1 MSLHIRIE
9 GGVAMTSRRRLSDN
23 RIIFIL
29 GFVGFVTSFGAH
41 VVAVNLPVYAKQV
54 GVGLAVIGVLIA
66 VYDFAEIFAKP
77 AFGWIADRRGLR
89 ATMLVGLAFFS
100 VASLAYLLVPPQL
113 LVVIRFLQGLGAA
126 ALSITSAAL
135 VAECFKEKRG
145 RAFGIYNAL
154 KGAGYVLG
162 PTIGGAI
169 VWKLDFSMIFV
180 VTFGVG
186 TLAFAL
192 SLLLPQISARAML
205 NDDGDDDFSLRQ
217 MTAAFRDL
225 KLFRWY
231 LVILVNMFMVGILFG
246 FLPVYVSSL
255 GYDQLK
261 NGLILAG
268 GTASYLLVQ
277 PVAGHL
283 ADRFD
288 PTLVVLVGMALSA
301 LSLVV
306 IPFTAG
312 GILVCAVIVGGI
324 GVGTVWTNTDAVVS
338 NLAEEGHLAA
348 TLGAA
353 GSFKELGDMLGPLL
367 IGILSQ
373 VWGLRVGFIVC
384 GLLGLGGL
392 AVLETGRQRDVVR
405 VKELRRSVVRF
416 RRVTRAKC

>member
-1 MSLHIRIE
+1 MTRQSLRDSGIVFLL
-9 GGVAMTSRRRLSDN
+9 GLVA
-23 RIIFIL
+23 
-29 GFVGFVTSFGAH
+29 FVTSFGAH

-54 GVGLAVIGVLIA
+54 GAGLAAIGVLIA
-66 VYDFAEIFAKP
+66 VYDFAELFAKP
-77 AFGWIADRRGLR
+77 IFGWIADRRGLK
-89 ATMLVGLAFFS
+89 ATMLVGIAFFS
-100 VASLAYLLVPPQL
+100 LASLAYLLVPPQL
-113 LVVIRFLQGLGAA
+113 LVMIRFLQGLGAA

-135 VAECFKEKRG
+135 VAAHFKENRG
-145 RAFGIYNAL
+145 RAFGFYNAF

-169 VWKLDFSMIFV
+169 VWKSNFSMIFL
-180 VTFGVG
+180 VTFAVG
-186 TLAFAL
+186 TLAFVL
-192 SLLLPQISARAML
+192 SLLLPGISANAKL

-225 KLFRWY
+225 RLLRWY

-261 NGLILAG
+261 NGLILTG

-301 LSLVV
+301 LSLLV

-312 GILVCAVIVGGI
+312 GILVCAVVIGGI
-324 GVGTVWTNTDAVVS
+324 GVGAVWTNTDAVVS

-373 VWGLRVGFIVC
+373 FWGLRVGFIVC

-392 AVLETGRQRDVVR
+392 AVLETGRQRGVVR
-405 VKELRRSVVRF
+405 VRE
-416 RRVTRAKC
+416 